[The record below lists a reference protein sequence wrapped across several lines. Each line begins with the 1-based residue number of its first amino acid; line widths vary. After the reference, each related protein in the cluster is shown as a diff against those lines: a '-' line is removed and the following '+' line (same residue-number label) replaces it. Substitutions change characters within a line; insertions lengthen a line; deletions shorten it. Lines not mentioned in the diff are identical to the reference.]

1 MREKIL
7 AAIDKMNY
15 EATHEGLSTETD
27 EVMRIFEGTKDYKV
41 LRLHGGVL
49 AALTMG
55 FELGRSVAQ
64 AEALEKVVGL

>member
-15 EATHEGLSTETD
+15 EDTHGGISAETE
-27 EVMRIFEGTKDYKV
+27 EIMMIFKGTKYYKI
-41 LRLHGGVL
+41 LLLHGEVL
-49 AALTMG
+49 AAITMG

-64 AEALEKVVGL
+64 AEALEKVMGL